1 MGMPKA
7 NNSEPDIVE
16 QLSTALEDLKTTSE
30 ELRLQNEALISAR
43 VTLELERQKYR
54 ELFEFA
60 PDGYLITNCGGTIK
74 HSNQAA
80 SLMLGVAST
89 RLIGK
94 PLTVYISPSDHSDF
108 FRLIE
113 HFARSSIN
121 LDKVQYL
128 GLTIRPRAL
137 EPFFA
142 AISVKAIWNETGQIT
157 ELRWSIRD
165 DSVRRAQEVKLVA
178 NSKKLEFQNAELEQW
193 ASATAH
199 DLKEPVR
206 IMALYSGMLKEKFE
220 GQLGEDGEIYLDF
233 ISGAATKA
241 LSLIQDLL
249 TYKMISARGKP
260 LEPVSLSKPFGVALE
275 DLKPALHEVTG
286 EIICKSTL
294 PTILGDENQ
303 LVQLFHNLLSNGIK
317 FRSGAPPVIKIS
329 CSREKDDWVIAIADN
344 GIGFDAEDADKIFVM
359 FERLEQNTFPGNGI
373 GLAVCKRIVENHGGE
388 IWAKPNVKGGS
399 TFYLKFP
406 AALA

>member
-1 MGMPKA
+1 MRKA
-7 NNSEPDIVE
+7 NKPQPDIVE
-16 QLSTALEDLKTTSE
+16 QLSTALEELKTTSE
-30 ELRLQNEALISAR
+30 ELRLQNEALVSAR
-43 VTLELERQKYR
+43 VAVELERQKYR

-80 SLMLGVAST
+80 SLMLGVKST
-89 RLIGK
+89 RLVGK
-94 PLTVYISPSDHSDF
+94 PLSVYVSPSDHKEF

-113 HFARSSIN
+113 RFARSSVN
-121 LDKVQYL
+121 LDDVQYL

-142 AISVKAIWNETGQIT
+142 ALTVKAIWNETGQMT
-157 ELRWSIRD
+157 GLRWSIRD
-165 DSVRRAQEVKLVA
+165 DSVRRAQEVKLMA
-178 NSKKLEFQNAELEQW
+178 SSKKLEFQHAELEQW

-206 IMALYSGMLKEKFE
+206 IMALYSGMLREKFE
-220 GQLGEDGEIYLDF
+220 DQLGEEGEIYLNF

-249 TYKMISARGKP
+249 TYKMISARGKI
-260 LEPVSLSKPFGVALE
+260 LAPVSLAKPFTIALE
-275 DLKPALHEVTG
+275 DLQPALHEVNG
-286 EIICKSTL
+286 QIVCKSPL

-303 LVQLFHNLLSNGIK
+303 LVQLFQNLLSNGIK
-317 FRSGAPPVIKIS
+317 FRSDSPPLIKIL
-329 CSREKDDWVIAIADN
+329 CSMEKDDWLISISDN

-359 FERLEQNTFPGNGI
+359 FERLEQNSFPGNGI

-388 IWAKPNVKGGS
+388 IWARPNVMGGS